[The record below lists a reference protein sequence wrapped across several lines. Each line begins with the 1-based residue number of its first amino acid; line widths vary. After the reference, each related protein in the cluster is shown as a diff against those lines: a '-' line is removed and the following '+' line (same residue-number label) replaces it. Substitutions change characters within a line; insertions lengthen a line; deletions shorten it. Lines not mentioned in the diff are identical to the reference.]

1 MNVKC
6 LLTHVG
12 MVESFIRRL
21 IPHKMI
27 YSFVYELRSVMRL
40 NPLNRSESIYDGV
53 ESSLVYVNVIKYW
66 KH

>member
-27 YSFVYELRSVMRL
+27 YSFVYELRYVMRL
-40 NPLNRSESIYDGV
+40 NRSNPIYDGV
-53 ESSLVYVNVIKYW
+53 ESSLVYINVIKYW